1 MLFSGLIP
9 VHISFH
15 QENNERL
22 NTLKALDR
30 SGNKPEAG
38 TKKKTG
44 LFSVLRPYRGIVIIL
59 IIMALAGSAINL
71 LIPKIIAHGIDSLSD
86 NSFRAGKVISEF
98 LIAAAGIFVFTFFQ
112 GVIQTLTSE
121 RVARDL
127 RNKMAEK
134 ISFQTFTFILN
145 ANPSKLLTNMTSD
158 MDSVKMFVAQAFVTI
173 ISSLFVIIGAS
184 VLLIMINWKLA
195 VAVLLIVP
203 ILAISF
209 FIVFR
214 KVRVI
219 FRKSREVIDALNRII
234 NESILGA
241 AIIRVLNSQQPEN
254 QKFLE
259 KNMES
264 RDLGL
269 SIVRLFSAL
278 IPIVMFV
285 SNMAVVLILALGGH
299 YVVSGSLT
307 LGNFAA
313 FNSYLIMLIFPVMMI
328 GFMSNIIASA
338 TASYGRIRQV
348 LDEPPPAESG
358 KVNSAI
364 RGDISLKNVSLSYGK
379 KPVLKNVTFSVRAGS
394 KTAIIGPTAAGKSQL
409 LYLLTNIIP
418 PDSGSMEFDSISI
431 GMYSKEVFHR
441 QIGFVFQDS
450 VIFNMTL
457 RENIAFSDNVTEE
470 SLKKAIETAE
480 LNDFIDSL
488 PKKLDTIVA
497 ERGTSLS
504 GGQKQRIMLARAL
517 AINPKILL
525 LDDFTSRV
533 DRQTENKILC
543 NIENNYPEMT
553 LLSVTQKIAP
563 VKHFDQIILL
573 MEGEI
578 IASGKHK
585 DLMASSPEY
594 IQIYSSQR
602 STHHYEL

>member
-1 MLFSGLIP
+1 M
-9 VHISFH
+9 
-15 QENNERL
+15 N
-22 NTLKALDR
+22 K
-30 SGNKPEAG
+30 SGNRHATG
-38 TKKKTG
+38 TERKAG
-44 LFSVLRPYRGIVIIL
+44 LFSVLSPYWGMVIIL
-59 IIMALAGSAINL
+59 IFMALAGSAINL
-71 LIPKIIAHGIDSLSD
+71 LIPKIIARSIDAFSG
-86 NSFRAGKVISEF
+86 NSFRAATVITEF
-98 LIAAAGIFVFTFFQ
+98 LLAAAGIFVFTFLQ
-112 GVIQTLTSE
+112 GVFQTLTAE

-127 RNKMAEK
+127 RTMMAEK
-134 ISFQTFTFILN
+134 LSHQTYSFILSS
-145 ANPSKLLTNMTSD
+145 NPSKLLTNMTSD
-158 MDSVKMFVAQAFVTI
+158 LDSVKMFVSQAFVAI

-184 VLLIMINWKLA
+184 ALLISINLKLA
-195 VAVLLIVP
+195 LAVLVIVP
-203 ILAISF
+203 VIATSF

-219 FRKSREVIDALNRII
+219 FKKSREVIDALNRII

-241 AIIRVLNSQQPEN
+241 ALIRVLNSQQPEN

-269 SIVRLFSAL
+269 SIVRLFSVL
-278 IPIVMFV
+278 VPIIMFV
-285 SNMAVVLILALGGH
+285 SNVAVVIILALGGH
-299 YVVSGSLT
+299 YVVTGSLT

-328 GFMSNIIASA
+328 GFMSNIIAAA

-348 LDEPPPAESG
+348 LDEPPPAENG
-358 KVNSAI
+358 TVNKSI
-364 RGDISLKNVSLSYGK
+364 KGDISLEKVSLSYGR
-379 KPVLKNVTFSVRAGS
+379 KPVLKDISFNVRAGS
-394 KTAIIGPTAAGKSQL
+394 KTAVIGPTAAGKSL
-409 LYLLTNIIP
+409 LLSLIANIIA
-418 PDSGSMEFDSISI
+418 PDTGSISFDGVSI
-431 GMYSKEVFHR
+431 SDYSREVFHR

-457 RENIAFSDNVTEE
+457 RENIAFSEYVTEE

-480 LNDFIDSL
+480 LNDFIESL
-488 PKKLDTIVA
+488 PGRLDTMVA

-533 DRQTENKILC
+533 DRKTENKILC
-543 NIENNYPEMT
+543 NIQNNYPEMT

-585 DLMASSPEY
+585 DLIERSPEY
-594 IQIYSSQR
+594 IQIYNSQR